1 MDARAPAT
9 RRRRSHVRPPLRFG
23 QAGFHFLKPE
33 EKRRQLQYSFYRD
46 RRRSVHAGF
55 RQLFREP
62 AQGFDG
68 CEIGDVQSR
77 REESTARLSLR
88 RKNDFT

>member
-1 MDARAPAT
+1 M
-9 RRRRSHVRPPLRFG
+9 RSPLRFG
-23 QAGFHFLKPE
+23 QAGFHFLRPE
-33 EKRRQLQYSFYRD
+33 EKRRQLQYSFFRD